1 MFILDPRLR
10 SKVVVVVFLAGLS
23 GVDLGNFLIKHVV
36 EQLQHEFP
44 NITQYSTL
52 SPIPGFRQWLKLQIS
67 HALDQ
72 QGRTLYKYSY
82 LLNSEQRLLMECAV
96 AEFMASALDSVLRCP
111 PGSIPAGVIRE
122 LKQQQRQRERQQT
135 ATGLNWQN
143 NNAERT
149 SRFFAHFFPVVVRLG
164 RKTASFYISLRT

>member
-1 MFILDPRLR
+1 MFILSIRYSVKIAEDNTLGLEMVNHSCCCCFR
-10 SKVVVVVFLAGLS
+10 AGLS

-72 QGRTLYKYSY
+72 QGRTL
-82 LLNSEQRLLMECAV
+82 
-96 AEFMASALDSVLRCP
+96 
-111 PGSIPAGVIRE
+111 
-122 LKQQQRQRERQQT
+122 
-135 ATGLNWQN
+135 
-143 NNAERT
+143 
-149 SRFFAHFFPVVVRLG
+149 
-164 RKTASFYISLRT
+164 

>member
-10 SKVVVVVFLAGLS
+10 SKVVVVVFLTGLS

-82 LLNSEQRLLMECAV
+82 LLTSEQRLLMECAV
-96 AEFMASALDSVLRCP
+96 AEFMASALNSVLRCP
-111 PGSIPAGVIRE
+111 GSLLTGVIRE
-122 LKQQQRQRERQQT
+122 LKQQQRQRERQKT

-149 SRFFAHFFPVVVRLG
+149 SRFFAHFFAVVVRLG

>member
-10 SKVVVVVFLAGLS
+10 SKVVVVVFLTGLS

-72 QGRTLYKYSY
+72 QGKTLQYSY

-122 LKQQQRQRERQQT
+122 LKQQQRQRERQKT

-149 SRFFAHFFPVVVRLG
+149 SRFFAHFFAVVVRLG

>member
-10 SKVVVVVFLAGLS
+10 SKVVVVVVFLAGLS

-111 PGSIPAGVIRE
+111 GSIPAGVIRE
-122 LKQQQRQRERQQT
+122 LKQQQRQRKT
-135 ATGLNWQN
+135 AKKATGLDWQN

-149 SRFFAHFFPVVVRLG
+149 ARFFAHFFAVVVRLA

>member
-1 MFILDPRLR
+1 
-10 SKVVVVVFLAGLS
+10 
-23 GVDLGNFLIKHVV
+23 
-36 EQLQHEFP
+36 
-44 NITQYSTL
+44 
-52 SPIPGFRQWLKLQIS
+52 
-67 HALDQ
+67 
-72 QGRTLYKYSY
+72 
-82 LLNSEQRLLMECAV
+82 MECAV

-122 LKQQQRQRERQQT
+122 LKQQRQRERQQT

-149 SRFFAHFFPVVVRLG
+149 SRFFAHFFAVVVRLG

>member
-111 PGSIPAGVIRE
+111 GSIPAGVIRE
-122 LKQQQRQRERQQT
+122 LKQHQRQRERQKKQ
-135 ATGLNWQN
+135 Q
-143 NNAERT
+143 
-149 SRFFAHFFPVVVRLG
+149 V
-164 RKTASFYISLRT
+164 

>member
-82 LLNSEQRLLMECAV
+82 
-96 AEFMASALDSVLRCP
+96 
-111 PGSIPAGVIRE
+111 
-122 LKQQQRQRERQQT
+122 
-135 ATGLNWQN
+135 
-143 NNAERT
+143 
-149 SRFFAHFFPVVVRLG
+149 
-164 RKTASFYISLRT
+164 